1 MYTKLRGGDLRAGG
15 IRKRCRQPDTKRRWM
30 AVFTTI
36 KADGTETVRRDMGVI
51 ILKLACCVNKV
62 PRLRPTLQVS

>member
-1 MYTKLRGGDLRAGG
+1 MCTKLRGGELRAGG
-15 IRKRCRQPDTKRRWM
+15 IRKRCRQPDTKRRSM

-36 KADGTETVRRDMGVI
+36 KAGGTETVRRAMGVI
-51 ILKLACCVNKV
+51 ILELVCGVNKV